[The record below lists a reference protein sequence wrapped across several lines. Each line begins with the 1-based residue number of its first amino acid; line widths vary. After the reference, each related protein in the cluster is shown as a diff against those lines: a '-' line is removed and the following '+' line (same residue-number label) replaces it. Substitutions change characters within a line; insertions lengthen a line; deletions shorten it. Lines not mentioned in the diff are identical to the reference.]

1 VSAFEERARAFEAD
15 LRHLA
20 AMTRESASD
29 GEREAA
35 EWLVGRLGELGVPA
49 RVEEERAHGGYWWP
63 IALLNAG
70 AAAAAVGALRRRRR
84 IWRALAAAGGGF
96 GATALWDDLGGGS
109 QWFRR
114 AVLPSRSTWN
124 VVGEVGEGERTIVL
138 IAHHDAAHSGVVF
151 HPKLPRL
158 FPDRFPELHE
168 RSTQTAPI
176 MYLTWLGPALT
187 AVGGALGR
195 RAALRAGAALA
206 LGTVAAMLDIARG
219 EVVPGANDN
228 LSAVAVLLA
237 VAEALRERPLP
248 GVRVVL
254 LSTGSEESFME
265 GMRGF
270 ARRHFPDL
278 PPERTD
284 LLCLECVGG
293 PRLIV
298 LEGEGM
304 LRMRHYPS
312 QMREALAAAAARA
325 GVEIGRGLRTVAATD
340 ALIALRAGYNVAQL
354 ASVDYTNFPANYH
367 WPSDTADNLDWETI
381 GKAIAVTE
389 EFVRGQ
395 G

>member
-1 VSAFEERARAFEAD
+1 VSAFEERARAYEAD

-35 EWLVGRLGELGVPA
+35 EWVAGRLGELGVPA

-63 IALLNAG
+63 IALPN
-70 AAAAAVGALRRRRR
+70 AAAAAGALTALRRRRAR
-84 IWRALAAAGGGF
+84 VPAAAAGLL
-96 GATALWDDLGGGS
+96 AASALWDDMGGGS

-114 AVLPSRSTWN
+114 AALPSRSTWN
-124 VVGEVGEGERTIVL
+124 VVGEVGQGERTIVL
-138 IAHHDAAHSGVVF
+138 IAHHDAAHSGIVF

-168 RSTQTAPI
+168 RTTQTAPI

-187 AVGGALGR
+187 AAGGVLGR
-195 RAALRAGAALA
+195 RGVLRAGAALA
-206 LGTVAAMLDIARG
+206 LGTVAAMLDIARS

-237 VAEALRERPLP
+237 IAESLRERPLP

-270 ARRHFPDL
+270 ARRHFPEL
-278 PPERTD
+278 PRESTE

-304 LRMRHYPS
+304 LRMRHYPVHT
-312 QMREALAAAAARA
+312 REALAAAAARA
-325 GVEIGRGLRTVAATD
+325 GIEIGRGLRTVAATD
-340 ALIALRAGYNVAQL
+340 ALVALRAGYRVAQL

-367 WPSDTADNLDWETI
+367 WPSDKADNLDWETI